1 MKPASSSAATASGQ
15 LAGRIALITGASRGI
30 GAAVAV
36 RFAAEGAHVVLA
48 ARTVGGLEEVDDQ
61 VRASGGSATL
71 VPFDLRE
78 FIKIDEL
85 AAALY
90 ERYGRLD
97 ILVGNAAEFGTF
109 SPAGH
114 IDPKLWGDI
123 IELNLTANWRLIRAM
138 DPLLRAAPAGRAIF
152 VTSRLARDALPY
164 YGPYAVAKAGL
175 ETLVRI
181 YAGEVARTAVRANL
195 IDPGIVRTRLRA
207 TIFPGEDPADL
218 PGPESVAHSF
228 LELALPECT
237 RNGEIVTLASAAPH
251 PVPLPAGGARE
262 RS

>member
-1 MKPASSSAATASGQ
+1 MTRPPMSGGGR
-15 LAGRIALITGASRGI
+15 LAGKIALVTGASRGI

-36 RFAAEGAHVVLA
+36 HFGGEGAHLVLA
-48 ARTVGGLEEVDDQ
+48 ARTVGGLEEVDDR
-61 VRASGGSATL
+61 VRAAGGSATL

-90 ERYGRLD
+90 QRYGRLD
-97 ILVGNAAEFGTF
+97 ILVGNAAEFGIF
-109 SPAGH
+109 SPTGH
-114 IDPKLWGDI
+114 IDPKLWDEVIG
-123 IELNLTANWRLIRAM
+123 LNLTANWRLIRAM
-138 DPLLRAAPAGRAIF
+138 DPLLRAASAGRAIF

-175 ETLVRI
+175 ETLVRS
-181 YAGEVARTAVRANL
+181 YAGELARTAVRVNL

-207 TIFPGEDPADL
+207 DIFPGENPAKL
-218 PGPESVAHSF
+218 PSPESVADAF

-237 RNGEIVTLASAAPH
+237 HNGEIVTVTPAH
-251 PVPLPAGGARE
+251 PDRPGA
-262 RS
+262 